1 VLLVLGRRT
10 GAHCED
16 CLFQTQMFL
25 LRRLG
30 LNKLHCILY
39 ILSDYLLFWF
49 IYESES
55 LCCLLTCR
63 KKHIRHHTK
72 NTRCLNLLHLIWKIY
87 HISTYYLYCLVL
99 ESHSLEKGE
108 GWGFANQFNPT
119 SILRL
124 SQDRTW
130 ISFGIYHVL
139 FWFNDQKW
147 YVVV

>member
-1 VLLVLGRRT
+1 MLLVLGRRT

-49 IYESES
+49 IYES

-99 ESHSLEKGE
+99 ESHLLEKGE

-119 SILRL
+119 TFLRL
-124 SQDRTW
+124 SQDMDMDIFRH
-130 ISFGIYHVL
+130 ISCFFLCLIIKS
-139 FWFNDQKW
+139 DM
-147 YVVV
+147 